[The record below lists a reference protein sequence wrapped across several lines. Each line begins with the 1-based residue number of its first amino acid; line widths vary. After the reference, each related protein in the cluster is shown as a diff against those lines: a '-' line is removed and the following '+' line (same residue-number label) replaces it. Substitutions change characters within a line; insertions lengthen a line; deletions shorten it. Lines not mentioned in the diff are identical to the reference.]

1 MALAKVQN
9 INFYPILHNRSD
21 DYIMADFKT
30 EYYLCWTPDKFY
42 YMLKLMLEN
51 LSLCIALV
59 NSKISNLAFLQHQK
73 IWGRIL
79 IQVLSPQFKTI
90 RKLPDLTG
98 DSKSIKAIKG
108 DFNIYF
114 SLTTYI

>member
-1 MALAKVQN
+1 MIILWQISKQN
-9 INFYPILHNRSD
+9 ITCDEPLLNAK
-21 DYIMADFKT
+21 ADVGK
-30 EYYLCWTPDKFY
+30 P
-42 YMLKLMLEN
+42 
-51 LSLCIALV
+51 IALV

-98 DSKSIKAIKG
+98 DSKSIKVIKG

-114 SLTTYI
+114 SLTTYT

>member
-1 MALAKVQN
+1 
-9 INFYPILHNRSD
+9 
-21 DYIMADFKT
+21 
-30 EYYLCWTPDKFY
+30 
-42 YMLKLMLEN
+42 MLEN

-98 DSKSIKAIKG
+98 DSKSIKVIKG